1 LHHATIDRW
10 SRGQSAIHRL
20 DARAKIL
27 SLLIVL
33 IAVGT
38 APTAGIWRTGA
49 GFGALAVA
57 SASLAR
63 LPLVGVFTRSLA
75 VLPFSLTFAVIVY
88 VTGDAY
94 QASALLI
101 KSYIS
106 ASFVLLLVSTTP
118 LPHLLRGLERLGFP
132 AMLVLVI
139 QYLYRYLFVV
149 SREAQHMRTAAI
161 SRGFQRAGFRV
172 AAGAVA
178 TLFARSYHRAEGIH
192 RAMIAR
198 GFERHIPIL
207 AAERLR
213 LSDGL
218 LVLLTLGI
226 AVIIR
231 TGAMR

>member
-1 LHHATIDRW
+1 MHHTTIDRW
-10 SRGQSAIHRL
+10 SRGRSAIHRL

-57 SASLAR
+57 SAGLAR
-63 LPLVGVFTRSLA
+63 LPVLGVFTRSLA

-88 VTGDAY
+88 LTGDAVR
-94 QASALLI
+94 AFALLI

-106 ASFVLLLVSTTP
+106 ASFVLLLVGTTP
-118 LPHLLRGLERLGFP
+118 LPHLMRGFERLGFP

-139 QYLYRYLFVV
+139 QYLYRYLFVI
-149 SREAQHMRTAAI
+149 STEAQRMRTAAI
-161 SRGFQRAGFRV
+161 SRGLQRAGFQV

-192 RAMIAR
+192 RAMVAR

-207 AAERLR
+207 AAERLTPA
-213 LSDGL
+213 DGL
-218 LVLLTLGI
+218 LVLLTLSI

-231 TGAMR
+231 IGAVR